1 MYLCTGFSLN
11 SYAEDTSGYIVGTYN
26 ISDWVEH
33 KSRDEKNTSSQI
45 EVCPYRDSS
54 PGYRDPYVGILVP
67 TRDPLPKGTLGNL
80 VLHRNM

>member
-1 MYLCTGFSLN
+1 MFWYVLCLV
-11 SYAEDTSGYIVGTYN
+11 ALLKV
-26 ISDWVEH
+26 
-33 KSRDEKNTSSQI
+33 

-54 PGYRDPYVGILVP
+54 LGYRDPYVGIFLP